1 MKKNKLSINIISSF
15 NHANF
20 CGLLKN
26 SKFYDWA
33 INEAN
38 YNQVFQTLT
47 NPREK
52 IWKNK
57 KDITL
62 VWTTPESISPEFK
75 KLLDRQPIKIKKIKE
90 EVTSFCST
98 LKLIKKNSNIVI
110 IPKWILREPIVN
122 NIALAYSKQLGLEY
136 NLSLMNY
143 YLFEELGNEK
153 NFHILNSSKW
163 VENCGTAKAYNSKLW
178 YLMKCPF
185 SNDFFNEAISDIT
198 NLYASIKGLTKKLLV
213 LDLDNTLWG
222 GIVGEVGWKKLRIGG
237 HDYLGEA
244 FLDFQLKIKAL
255 KDQGIVLALASK
267 NEKATAI
274 DAINNHPE
282 MVLSMNDFATYRINW
297 EDKAKNISE
306 MVNELNLGL
315 QSVVFFDD
323 SSFERERVRAIL
335 PEVFV
340 PDLPKDPT
348 EYSNF
353 ISKLHCFD
361 SSFITDEDKQR
372 SDLYKSEFKRTKLK
386 NKYKS
391 LSSWIDTLN
400 LEVLI
405 ENITNKN
412 SPRTL
417 QLINKTNQM
426 NLSTRRL
433 TEKEFN
439 TWVTKK
445 NNFMW
450 TIRAKDKFGDYGIIG
465 ILSITIKDKIAYLV
479 DFIFSCRIVGRF
491 IEDSTI
497 QFLKEFAS
505 KHSLK
510 KINGLYK
517 KTKKNSLIYKFLQRL
532 NIIKK
537 NTNSFIIIPSKE
549 KIKLPNIKITQPKF
563 KRK

>member
-20 CGLLKN
+20 ASLLKN
-26 SKFYDWA
+26 SKLYDWTVH
-33 INEAN
+33 EAD

-47 NPREK
+47 NPKEK

-57 KDITL
+57 KDMTL
-62 VWTTPESISPEFK
+62 IWTTPESVSPEFK
-75 KLLDRQPIKIKKIKE
+75 KLLDRKSVNSKKIKE
-90 EVTSFCST
+90 DVVSFCSC
-98 LKLIKKNSNIVI
+98 LKLIKNNSNIVI
-110 IPKWILREPIVN
+110 IPKWILREPIEN
-122 NIALAYSKQLGLEY
+122 NIALTYSKQLGLEY

-143 YLFEELGNEK
+143 YLFEELGYEK

-163 VENCGTAKAYNSKLW
+163 IESCGTTKAYNPKLW

-198 NLYASIKGLTKKLLV
+198 NLHASIKGLAKKLLV

-255 KDQGIVLALASK
+255 KDQGIILALASK
-267 NEKATAI
+267 NEKKTAV

-361 SSFITDEDKQR
+361 SSFITNEDKLR
-372 SDLYKSEFKRTKLK
+372 SDLYKSEFKRIKLK

-391 LSSWIDTLN
+391 LSGWIDTLN

-405 ENITNKN
+405 ENITSKN

-439 TWVTKK
+439 NWVKKK

-465 ILSITIKDKIAYLV
+465 ILSITIKDKMAYMV

-491 IEDSTI
+491 IEDSAI
-497 QFLKEFAS
+497 QFLKEFAR

-517 KTKKNSLIYKFLQRL
+517 KTKKNVLIYKFLQRL

-537 NTNSFIIIPSKE
+537 KTNSFIIIPTKE
-549 KIKLPNIKITQPKF
+549 KIKLPDIKITQPKF
-563 KRK
+563 KIK

>member
-1 MKKNKLSINIISSF
+1 MKKNRVSINIISSF

-20 CGLLKN
+20 SGLLKN
-26 SKFYDWA
+26 SKLYNWA
-33 INEAN
+33 ISEAN
-38 YNQVFQTLT
+38 YNQVFQVLA
-47 NPREK
+47 NPKEK

-57 KDITL
+57 TDMTL

-75 KLLDRQPIKIKKIKE
+75 KLLDRKSVNIKKIKE
-90 EVTSFCST
+90 EVTSFCSY
-98 LKLIKKNSNIVI
+98 LKLIKKNSNIII
-110 IPKWILREPIVN
+110 IPKWILREPIEN
-122 NIALAYSKQLGLEY
+122 NIALTYSKQQGLEY

-143 YLFEELGNEK
+143 YLLEELGNNK

-163 VENCGTAKAYNSKLW
+163 IENCGTAKAYSSKLW

-198 NLYASIKGLTKKLLV
+198 NLYASITGLTKKLLV
-213 LDLDNTLWG
+213 LDLDDTLWG

-255 KDQGIVLALASK
+255 KDQGIILAVASK
-267 NEKATAI
+267 NEETTVV

-323 SSFERERVRAIL
+323 SSFERERVRTIL

-361 SSFITDEDKQR
+361 SNFITDEDRLR
-372 SDLYKSEFKRTKLK
+372 SDLYKSEFKRTKFK

-391 LSSWIDTLN
+391 LSGWIDTLN
-400 LEVLI
+400 LEILI

-433 TEKEFN
+433 TEKDFN
-439 TWVTKK
+439 NWVAKK
-445 NNFMW
+445 NNYMW

-465 ILSITIKDKIAYLV
+465 VLSITIKDKIAHMV

-497 QFLKEFAS
+497 QFLKEFS
-505 KHSLK
+505 NKRSLK

-517 KTKKNSLIYKFLQRL
+517 KTKKNVLIYKFLQRL
-532 NIIKK
+532 KIIKK
-537 NTNSFIIIPSKE
+537 KSNSFIIFPTKE
-549 KIKLPNIKITQPKF
+549 KIKLPNIKIAQPKF